1 MNYNIYMFEKNQ
13 KEVYTEIKRLYLVG
27 GFTMDL
33 KKFVLEILDSLKKN
47 EITIST
53 EFNNNSEMID
63 KSKIGG
69 KPYLPKDFIWPYYQG
84 LPLSFLAQISL
95 EEVSLLDKDKLLP
108 STGMLYF
115 FYELETQ
122 EWGYSPQNK
131 GCAKVFYF
139 EDSSNFELIDFPKNM
154 EDDYKI
160 PEFKI
165 NFKSNISLP
174 SYEDFF
180 NLVEDKEELKD
191 ITENEFYDIYH
202 SAYDELSK
210 KYLVP
215 IEKYIKLLAYP
226 DVIQNSMEEEC
237 AAVARGFNM
246 GGIGYPKKYKEE
258 IKKASKDWIL
268 LFQMDTVE
276 TSDYELMFGDCGHIY
291 FWIKKE
297 DLANKN
303 FENIWLILQCY

>member
-1 MNYNIYMFEKNQ
+1 
-13 KEVYTEIKRLYLVG
+13 
-27 GFTMDL
+27 MDF
-33 KKFVLEILDSLKKN
+33 KKIITEILDNLKKN

-53 EFNNNSEMID
+53 EFNNNSEIVD

-237 AAVARGFNM
+237 EAVTRGFDM
-246 GGIGYPKKYKEE
+246 GDVESYPKKYQKE
-258 IKKASKDWIL
+258 IRSASKDWIL

>member
-1 MNYNIYMFEKNQ
+1 
-13 KEVYTEIKRLYLVG
+13 
-27 GFTMDL
+27 MDL

-115 FYELETQ
+115 FYELEIQ

>member
-1 MNYNIYMFEKNQ
+1 MNYNIYIFEKNQ
-13 KEVYTEIKRLYLVG
+13 TEVYTEIKRLYLIG
-27 GFTMDL
+27 EFTMDL
-33 KKFVLEILDSLKKN
+33 KKFVSEILDSLKKN
-47 EITIST
+47 EIIIST
-53 EFNNNSEMID
+53 EFNNNSEIVD

-84 LPLSFLAQISL
+84 LPLSFLAQINL
-95 EEVSLLDKDKLLP
+95 EGVSSLDKDKLLP
-108 STGMLYF
+108 DKGILYF

-165 NFKSNISLP
+165 NFKSNIILP

-180 NLVEDKEELKD
+180 NLVEDKEKLED

-215 IEKYIKLLAYP
+215 IEKYIKLLGYP

-237 AAVARGFNM
+237 AAIARGFNM

>member
-1 MNYNIYMFEKNQ
+1 
-13 KEVYTEIKRLYLVG
+13 
-27 GFTMDL
+27 MDL

-53 EFNNNSEMID
+53 EFNNNSEIID

-276 TSDYELMFGDCGHIY
+276 TSDYELRFGDSGHIY

-303 FENIWLILQCY
+303 FDNIWLILQCY

>member
-1 MNYNIYMFEKNQ
+1 
-13 KEVYTEIKRLYLVG
+13 
-27 GFTMDL
+27 MDL

-53 EFNNNSEMID
+53 EFNNNSEIID